1 MTESQT
7 QIGDMRYN
15 AAEQRF
21 EALVTFHTDAG
32 RVRVASSFDAPVT
45 TQPDAAE
52 RVLLARAL
60 AALDQPGTL
69 QSRMTMEN
77 SSQRD
82 VMRPRAMGDERRKSR
97 WLSWFRA
104 A

>member
-32 RVRVASSFDAPVT
+32 RVRVASSFDAGT
-45 TQPDAAE
+45 KAASH
-52 RVLLARAL
+52 AIP
-60 AALDQPGTL
+60 AA
-69 QSRMTMEN
+69 
-77 SSQRD
+77 
-82 VMRPRAMGDERRKSR
+82 
-97 WLSWFRA
+97 
-104 A
+104 